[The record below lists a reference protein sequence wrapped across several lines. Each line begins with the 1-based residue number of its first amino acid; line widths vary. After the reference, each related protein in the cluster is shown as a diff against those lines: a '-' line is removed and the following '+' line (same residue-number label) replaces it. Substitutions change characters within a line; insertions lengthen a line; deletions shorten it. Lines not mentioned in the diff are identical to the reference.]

1 MSATLA
7 VRARWR
13 EVATS
18 LAGAALLAFGL
29 AEIHVPLA
37 GYVEGEG
44 PDLAALPAGWLAVL
58 TVLLVGY
65 CLAVAGCTTYPRAAA
80 VLAGACF
87 AAQSFTPVLPEWPV
101 VPLLALLAA
110 SFGCVALGG
119 RAAFPVAAS
128 SYFVPLGIE
137 NTVAGDSDWVF
148 ILFVGLAVLGP
159 GYAVRMR
166 RAQAARLVALAAE
179 REAAARADERLR
191 VARELHDI
199 VSHGVSVMVLQAA
212 AAQAVLD
219 SDAARARGSLDAVQ
233 DVGRE
238 VVTELR
244 RLLVVLRGAEPA
256 PEALPS
262 LRRLEPLATGVRLA
276 GGQVDVAVTGDL
288 DAIPAAADVSGY
300 RILQEALTNAA
311 RHGDGAARVALRYA
325 TDAVEIVVVNRRR
338 PGDDERRDGT
348 AGHGI
353 VGIRE
358 RATLLGG
365 TCVVG
370 PVGGRFEVRVRLPL
384 PPAEAPAGRGTPA
397 GVETSAGV
405 EALARSPV
413 AVGSGSSRG
422 PDGPVR

>member
-13 EVATS
+13 EGVTS

-119 RAAFPVAAS
+119 RAAFPVAAT

-311 RHGDGAARVALRYA
+311 RHAPGAAVRVSIEVAADALRLRVTDDGTGAARRSA
-325 TDAVEIVVVNRRR
+325 
-338 PGDDERRDGT
+338 GT
-348 AGHGI
+348 GHGLT
-353 VGIRE
+353 GIRE
-358 RATLLGG
+358 RVELFGG
-365 TCVVG
+365 TVTAG
-370 PVGGRFEVRVRLPL
+370 PRPQGGFEVRVELPFD
-384 PPAEAPAGRGTPA
+384 AEASVGPLAPAGVTR
-397 GVETSAGV
+397 
-405 EALARSPV
+405 
-413 AVGSGSSRG
+413 
-422 PDGPVR
+422 

>member
-119 RAAFPVAAS
+119 RAAFPVAAT

-219 SDAARARGSLDAVQ
+219 SDAVRARGSLDAVQ

-311 RHGDGAARVALRYA
+311 RHAPGAAVRVSIEVAADALRLRVTDDGTGAARRSA
-325 TDAVEIVVVNRRR
+325 
-338 PGDDERRDGT
+338 GT
-348 AGHGI
+348 GHGLT
-353 VGIRE
+353 GIRE
-358 RATLLGG
+358 RVELFGG
-365 TCVVG
+365 TVTAG
-370 PVGGRFEVRVRLPL
+370 PRPQGGFEVRVELPFD
-384 PPAEAPAGRGTPA
+384 AEASVGPLAPAGVTG
-397 GVETSAGV
+397 
-405 EALARSPV
+405 
-413 AVGSGSSRG
+413 
-422 PDGPVR
+422 

>member
-219 SDAARARGSLDAVQ
+219 SDAVRARGSLDAVQ

-311 RHGDGAARVALRYA
+311 RHAPGAAVRVSIEVAADALRLRVTDDGTGAARRSA
-325 TDAVEIVVVNRRR
+325 
-338 PGDDERRDGT
+338 GT
-348 AGHGI
+348 GHGLT
-353 VGIRE
+353 GIRE
-358 RATLLGG
+358 RVELFGG
-365 TCVVG
+365 TVTAG
-370 PVGGRFEVRVRLPL
+370 PRPQGGFEVRVELPFD
-384 PPAEAPAGRGTPA
+384 AEASVGPLAPAGVTG
-397 GVETSAGV
+397 
-405 EALARSPV
+405 
-413 AVGSGSSRG
+413 
-422 PDGPVR
+422 

>member
-311 RHGDGAARVALRYA
+311 RHAPGAAVRVSIEVAADALRLRVTDDGTGAARRSA
-325 TDAVEIVVVNRRR
+325 
-338 PGDDERRDGT
+338 GT
-348 AGHGI
+348 GHGLT
-353 VGIRE
+353 GIRE
-358 RATLLGG
+358 RVELFGG
-365 TCVVG
+365 TVTAG
-370 PVGGRFEVRVRLPL
+370 PRPQGGFEVRVELPFD
-384 PPAEAPAGRGTPA
+384 AEASVGPLAPAGVTR
-397 GVETSAGV
+397 
-405 EALARSPV
+405 
-413 AVGSGSSRG
+413 
-422 PDGPVR
+422 

>member
-1 MSATLA
+1 MSAALD

-13 EVATS
+13 TAATA
-18 LAGAALLAFGL
+18 LAGTALLAFGL
-29 AEIHVPLA
+29 AELYIPLA

-44 PDLAALPAGWLAVL
+44 PDLAALPEGWLAVL

-65 CLAVAGCTTYPRAAA
+65 GLAVAGCTSYPRAAA

-87 AAQSFTPVLPEWPV
+87 TAQCFTPVLPEWPV

-110 SFGCVALGG
+110 TFGCVAVGD
-119 RAAFPVAAS
+119 RAAPAIAAL

-137 NTVAGDSDWVF
+137 NAVAGDSDWVF

-179 REAAARADERLR
+179 REAAARSDERLR

-199 VSHGVSVMVLQAA
+199 VSHGVSVMVLQAG

-219 SDAARARGSLDAVQ
+219 SDAGQARASLDAVQ

-244 RLLVVLRGAEPA
+244 RLLLVLRGAEAA
-256 PEALPS
+256 PEGLPS
-262 LRRLEPLATGVRLA
+262 LRRIDPLTAGVRLA
-276 GGQVDVAVTGDL
+276 GGQVDVTVTGDL
-288 DAIPAAADVSGY
+288 GTIPAAADVSGY

-311 RHGDGAARVALRYA
+311 RHAPGVAVRVAIEVAGDALRLH
-325 TDAVEIVVVNRRR
+325 VVN
-338 PGDDERRDGT
+338 DGT
-348 AGHGI
+348 GSARRGAGTGHGLT
-353 VGIRE
+353 GIRE
-358 RATLLGG
+358 RVELFGG
-365 TCVVG
+365 TVG
-370 PVGGRFEVRVRLPL
+370 AGPRRQGGFEVRVELPFDAAASAAL
-384 PPAEAPAGRGTPA
+384 APAGGT
-397 GVETSAGV
+397 G
-405 EALARSPV
+405 
-413 AVGSGSSRG
+413 
-422 PDGPVR
+422 

>member
-311 RHGDGAARVALRYA
+311 RHAPGAAVRVSIEVAADALRLRVTDDGTGAARRSA
-325 TDAVEIVVVNRRR
+325 
-338 PGDDERRDGT
+338 GT
-348 AGHGI
+348 GHGLT
-353 VGIRE
+353 GIRE
-358 RATLLGG
+358 RVELFGG
-365 TCVVG
+365 TVTAG
-370 PVGGRFEVRVRLPL
+370 PRPQGGFEVRVELPFD
-384 PPAEAPAGRGTPA
+384 AEASVGPLAPAGVTG
-397 GVETSAGV
+397 
-405 EALARSPV
+405 
-413 AVGSGSSRG
+413 
-422 PDGPVR
+422 

>member
-1 MSATLA
+1 MSATPV

-29 AEIHVPLA
+29 AELYVPLA

-44 PDLAALPAGWLAVL
+44 PDLAALSAGWLAVL

-65 CLAVAGCTTYPRAAA
+65 CLAVAGCTAYPRAAA

-87 AAQSFTPVLPEWPV
+87 TAQSFTPVLPEWPV

-110 SFGCVALGG
+110 AFGCVAVGG
-119 RAAFPVAAS
+119 QAAFTVAAV
-128 SYFVPLGIE
+128 SYFLPLGIE
-137 NTVAGDSDWVF
+137 NAVAGDSDWVF

-179 REAAARADERLR
+179 REAAARTDERLR

-219 SDAARARGSLDAVQ
+219 SDAAQARTSLDAVQ

-244 RLLVVLRGAEPA
+244 RLLIILRGAEPA

-262 LRRLEPLATGVRLA
+262 LRRLEPLTAGVSLA
-276 GGQVDVAVTGDL
+276 GGQVDVDVTGDL
-288 DAIPAAADVSGY
+288 EMIPAAADVSGY

-311 RHGDGAARVALRYA
+311 RHAAGAAVRVSIEVTGDALRLQV
-325 TDAVEIVVVNRRR
+325 TD
-338 PGDDERRDGT
+338 DGT
-348 AGHGI
+348 GGARRSAGTGHGLT
-353 VGIRE
+353 GIRE
-358 RATLLGG
+358 RVELFGG
-365 TCVVG
+365 TVTAG
-370 PVGGRFEVRVRLPL
+370 PRPQGGFDVRVELPFD
-384 PPAEAPAGRGTPA
+384 AEASVGTLAPT
-397 GVETSAGV
+397 GVTV
-405 EALARSPV
+405 
-413 AVGSGSSRG
+413 
-422 PDGPVR
+422 

>member
-166 RAQAARLVALAAE
+166 RAQAARLVALAAD

-212 AAQAVLD
+212 AAEAVLD

-311 RHGDGAARVALRYA
+311 RHAPGAAVRVSIEVAADALRLRVTDDGTGAARRSA
-325 TDAVEIVVVNRRR
+325 
-338 PGDDERRDGT
+338 GT
-348 AGHGI
+348 GHGLT
-353 VGIRE
+353 GIRE
-358 RATLLGG
+358 RVELFGG
-365 TCVVG
+365 TVTAG
-370 PVGGRFEVRVRLPL
+370 PRPQGGFEVRVELPFD
-384 PPAEAPAGRGTPA
+384 AEASVGPLAPAGVTR
-397 GVETSAGV
+397 
-405 EALARSPV
+405 
-413 AVGSGSSRG
+413 
-422 PDGPVR
+422 

>member
-1 MSATLA
+1 MSATPA

-13 EVATS
+13 AAATS

-29 AEIHVPLA
+29 AELYVPLA

-44 PDLAALPAGWLAVL
+44 PDLAALSAGWLAVL

-65 CLAVAGCTTYPRAAA
+65 CLAVAGCTAYPRAAA

-87 AAQSFTPVLPEWPV
+87 TAQSFTPVLPEWPV

-110 SFGCVALGG
+110 AFGCVAVGG
-119 RAAFPVAAS
+119 RAAFTVAAV

-137 NTVAGDSDWVF
+137 NAVAGDSDWVF

-179 REAAARADERLR
+179 REAAARTDERLR

-219 SDAARARGSLDAVQ
+219 SDAAQARTSLDAVQ

-244 RLLVVLRGAEPA
+244 RLLVILRGAEPA

-262 LRRLEPLATGVRLA
+262 LRRLEPLTAGVRLA
-276 GGQVDVAVTGDL
+276 GGQVDVDVTGDL
-288 DAIPAAADVSGY
+288 DMIPAAADVSGY

-311 RHGDGAARVALRYA
+311 RHAAGAAVRVSIEVTGDALRLQV
-325 TDAVEIVVVNRRR
+325 TD
-338 PGDDERRDGT
+338 DGT
-348 AGHGI
+348 GRARRSAGTGHGLT
-353 VGIRE
+353 GIRE
-358 RATLLGG
+358 RVELFGG
-365 TCVVG
+365 TVTAG
-370 PVGGRFEVRVRLPL
+370 PRPRGGFEVRVELPFD
-384 PPAEAPAGRGTPA
+384 AEASVGT
-397 GVETSAGV
+397 
-405 EALARSPV
+405 LATT
-413 AVGSGSSRG
+413 GLTG
-422 PDGPVR
+422 